1 MLTETGWTFI
11 PEQDLPS
18 KGKMRKVP
26 DYCLFLNDETRQRA
40 AKETETADV
49 FREAATVLEAKR
61 VQHSLDEI
69 SDSETPGWFPSQQ
82 VQDYLRNA
90 KDKTG
95 QRYGKKQIIN
105 DVSLKVEQG
114 QIVALIGHNGAG
126 KSTLLKAIFGMI
138 PIWQGRV
145 LLDGVVKP
153 KPTPREMLHSGVAYV
168 PQGNR
173 VFTDL
178 TVQENLE
185 MGGIT
190 LSKKELLKEGIERVF
205 TLFPALKPRLKQRAG
220 TLSGGEKQMLALAN
234 ALILS
239 PKLLLLDE
247 PSLGLAPPL
256 VSEALGRI
264 QQINRD
270 SGVTVLIVEQKVR
283 EVLKIAHRVYVL
295 RTGRVSFTGRAEEL
309 KDDAKLR
316 EVYL

>member
-1 MLTETGWTFI
+1 MTETKHNGI
-11 PEQDLPS
+11 
-18 KGKMRKVP
+18 
-26 DYCLFLNDETRQRA
+26 
-40 AKETETADV
+40 
-49 FREAATVLEAKR
+49 FRVSEL
-61 VQHSLDEI
+61 I
-69 SDSETPGWFPSQQ
+69 SG
-82 VQDYLRNA
+82 
-90 KDKTG
+90 
-95 QRYGKKQIIN
+95 YGKKQVLN
-105 DVSLKVEQG
+105 GVSLEVGQG
-114 QIVALIGHNGAG
+114 EIVALIGHNGAG
-126 KSTLLKAIFGMI
+126 KSTLLKAVFGLI
-138 PIWQGRV
+138 PMWQGQIFFNGAAV
-145 LLDGVVKP
+145 ASP
-153 KPTPREMLHSGVAYV
+153 KPRELLRSGIAYV

-185 MGGIT
+185 MGGTT
-190 LSKKELLKEGIERVF
+190 LSTKELLKEGIERVF
-205 TLFPALKPRLKQRAG
+205 TLFPVLKERLKQRAG

-264 QQINRD
+264 QQISQNT
-270 SGVTVLIVEQKVR
+270 GMTVLIVEQKVR

-295 RTGRVSFTGRAEEL
+295 RTGRVSFTGPAEEL